1 MTSIASSRTIVACTV
16 IIIRIMGIG
25 ALVTDTIINTEN
37 IVVGPG
43 IRVTV
48 MPMSSSF

>member
-1 MTSIASSRTIVACTV
+1 
-16 IIIRIMGIG
+16 MGIG

-43 IRVTV
+43 IRATV